1 MPAKTV
7 RPEKAREVN
16 EEIERTHSAM
26 DYDKLGYVKVKPTE
40 AYPKM
45 DLDMAR
51 RVKAVI
57 SDRISDDAITDKK
70 AETRK
75 VILEMVNA
83 RGIVIPENL
92 NLTAGDIFA
101 EIVKYD
107 ADMLSK
113 DASYLM
119 PEEKARANTHRDSSK
134 GSKGKTQDKEEVK

>member
-1 MPAKTV
+1 
-7 RPEKAREVN
+7 
-16 EEIERTHSAM
+16 M

-40 AYPKM
+40 VYPKM

-57 SDRISDDAITDKK
+57 SNRISADSVTDKK
-70 AETRK
+70 AGTRK
-75 VILEMVNA
+75 VISEMVNA